1 MKLDRYSQPY
11 TAYNPDYDLNVYDNR
26 SCTRKI
32 VDSLINVCSD
42 VRTAFNRCIAMVRN
56 IYRWLPV
63 IIDDDSCNNVAIYKI
78 IRHKLVLI
86 RQSYTAEQ
94 LSDQRIISKIAS
106 LDQAIND
113 IDLLVG
119 DYFGVASEQRQ
130 QFVDRYGDVVMWRDD
145 QDNYHYA
152 YKNTKTIGDAI
163 NADDAYHALRIL
175 CDSRAQEIN
184 RRLWNNV
191 CANINKW

>member
-1 MKLDRYSQPY
+1 MKFDHYSQPY
-11 TAYNPDYDLNVYDNR
+11 TAYNPDYDLNVCDDR
-26 SCTRKI
+26 SCVRKI
-32 VDSLINVCSD
+32 ADSLINVCNSA
-42 VRTAFNRCIAMVRN
+42 RTTFNRFVTMARN

-63 IIDDDSCNNVAIYKI
+63 IIDDGGCNSIAIYNI

-86 RQSYTAEQ
+86 RQSYEAEQ
-94 LSDQRIISKIAS
+94 LSDQQIISKIAS

-119 DYFGVASEQRQ
+119 DYFGVVSEQRQ

-163 NADDAYHALRIL
+163 NADDAYYALRIL
-175 CDSRAQEIN
+175 CDSRTREIN

-191 CANINKW
+191 CANIDRW